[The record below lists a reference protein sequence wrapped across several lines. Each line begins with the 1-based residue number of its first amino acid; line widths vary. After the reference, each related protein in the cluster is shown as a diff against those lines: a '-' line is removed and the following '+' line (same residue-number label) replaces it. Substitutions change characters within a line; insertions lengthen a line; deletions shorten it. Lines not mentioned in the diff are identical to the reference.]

1 MSSQLRQVFA
11 DAKEQNRPA
20 FVTFITAGYPTP
32 NHTVDILLSLQKGGA
47 DVIEL
52 GIPFTNPLADGPVIQ
67 YANTE
72 SLKHGTDITM
82 CLQMVRDAR
91 KKGLTVPIVFMG
103 YYNPVLAYG
112 EERLVRDCKEA
123 GVHGYI
129 LVDLPPEESH
139 SFRSKC
145 IQYGLSFVPLI
156 APTTT
161 EKRMALLAKVADSF
175 IYVVSRMGVT
185 GEQKTVNEEL
195 PNMIARIKKY
205 TDVNLAVGFGVST
218 REHFL
223 QVGAHAEGVVIG
235 SRIINLI
242 RESLSSGNTNVAQ
255 VVEQYASEVTGR
267 QVPTLSTTTGSVAA
281 PELTDA
287 VSQGVVVEQQE
298 QKADPIVRN
307 FYDLET
313 RFGDFGGAYVP
324 EALVDCLSQ
333 LERVFIDCKN
343 DPEFR
348 KEFESYYDYISR
360 PSQLQFANRLT
371 EDAGGARIWLKRED
385 LNHTGSHKINN
396 AVGQILLAKRLG
408 KKRIIAETGAGQ
420 HGVATATVCAKFG
433 LECIVY
439 MGEEDCRRQ
448 ALNVFRM
455 RMLGATVVPVCAG
468 SRTLKDAIN
477 EAMRDWVTN
486 VSTTHYLVGSAIGP
500 HPFPMIVREFQ
511 SVIGQETK
519 RQLQEKAG
527 KLPDAVVA
535 CVGGGSNA
543 IGMFYPFVN
552 DPTVRIVGVEAGGNG
567 VDTEF
572 HSATLTKGS
581 PGVLHGTRTYLLQDE
596 KGQIIETHSV
606 SAGLDYPGVGPEHA
620 FMKDSGRAEYHVAD
634 DAQALI
640 GFRKLT
646 QLEGIIPALE
656 SSHAIY
662 HAHKLASEMPKD
674 KDIVICL
681 SGRGD
686 KDMHTVAEVLP
697 TIGPKIGWD
706 LRFEKTL

>member
-1 MSSQLRQVFA
+1 MSAGLRQAFKT
-11 DAKEQNRPA
+11 AKAENRAA

-32 NHTVDILLSLQKGGA
+32 AATVDNLLALQRGGA

-52 GIPFTNPLADGPVIQ
+52 GIPFTDPLADGPTIQ

-72 SLKHGTDITM
+72 SLKHNTDISM

-91 KKGLTVPIVFMG
+91 SKGLKVPVVFMG
-103 YYNPVLAYG
+103 YYNPILAYG
-112 EERLVRDCKEA
+112 EEKIIRDCKEA
-123 GVHGYI
+123 GVNGYI

-139 SFRSKC
+139 SFRNICHK
-145 IQYGLSFVPLI
+145 YGMSYVPLI
-156 APTTT
+156 APSTT
-161 EKRMALLAKVADSF
+161 EARIQRLAKLADSF
-175 IYVVSRMGVT
+175 IYVVSRLGVT
-185 GEQKTVNEEL
+185 GVSDQVNKEL
-195 PNMIARIKKY
+195 PQMVARIRKY
-205 TDVNLAVGFGVST
+205 TDVYLAVGFGVSN
-218 REHFL
+218 REHFEK
-223 QVGAHAEGVVIG
+223 VGAHADGVVIG
-235 SRIINLI
+235 SRIITLI
-242 RESLSSGNTNVAQ
+242 RDTQAANQDISEALEKYGAEVSGRKPNLET
-255 VVEQYASEVTGR
+255 E
-267 QVPTLSTTTGSVAA
+267 AA
-281 PELTDA
+281 
-287 VSQGVVVEQQE
+287 
-298 QKADPIVRN
+298 KADVQADIEVN
-307 FYDLET
+307 EVAGQGIILEDNTATSFYELQT

-324 EALVDCLSQ
+324 EALVDCLTQ
-333 LERVFIDCKN
+333 LEQCFIAAKD
-343 DPEFR
+343 DPAFIAEFQ
-348 KEFESYYDYISR
+348 SYYDYMSR

-371 EDAGGARIWLKRED
+371 EDAGGAKIWLKRED

-396 AVGQILLAKRLG
+396 AVGQILLARRLG

-433 LECIVY
+433 LECVVY

-455 RMLGATVVPVCAG
+455 RMLGATVVPVKGG

-486 VSTTHYLVGSAIGP
+486 VDTTHYLVGSAIGP

-511 SVIGQETK
+511 SVIGREAK

-527 KLPDAVVA
+527 KLPDVVVA

-543 IGMFYPFVN
+543 IGMFHPFVE
-552 DPTVRIVGVEAGGNG
+552 DKSVRIVGVEAGGDG
-567 VDTEF
+567 VDTMK
-572 HSATLTKGS
+572 HSATLSKGT
-581 PGVLHGTRTYLLQDE
+581 PGVLHGTRTYLLQDT
-596 KGQIIETHSV
+596 KGQIVETHSV

-620 FMKDSGRAEYHVAD
+620 FLMASGRAEYNVAD

-662 HAHKLASEMPKD
+662 YAHKLAQELPKD
-674 KDIVICL
+674 KDIVVCL

-697 TIGPKIGWD
+697 KLGPKIGWD
-706 LRFEKTL
+706 LRFD

>member
-1 MSSQLRQVFA
+1 MSAALRQTFEQ
-11 DAKEQNRPA
+11 AKKQNRPA
-20 FVTFITAGYPTP
+20 FVTFVTAGFPTP
-32 NHTVDILLSLQKGGA
+32 SASVDILLALQKGGA

-52 GIPFTNPLADGPVIQ
+52 GIPFTDPLADGPAIQ
-67 YANTE
+67 FANTM
-72 SLKHGTDITM
+72 SLEHGTDLTM
-82 CLQMVRDAR
+82 CLDMVKEAR
-91 KKGLTVPIVFMG
+91 SKGLTVPLVMMG

-112 EERLVRDCKEA
+112 EEKMVQDCKAA
-123 GVHGYI
+123 GVNGFI
-129 LVDLPPEESH
+129 MVDLPPEESH

-145 IQYGLSFVPLI
+145 LKYGLSYVPLV

-161 EKRMALLAKVADSF
+161 DQRLQLLSQVTDSF
-175 IYVVSRMGVT
+175 IYVVSRLGVT
-185 GEQKTVNEEL
+185 GEQKEVSRSL
-195 PNMIARIKKY
+195 PDLVARIRKH
-205 TDVNLAVGFGVST
+205 TTVHLAVGFGVAT
-218 REHFL
+218 REHFV
-223 QVGAHAEGVVIG
+223 QVGEHADGVVIG
-235 SRIINLI
+235 SRIINII
-242 RESLSSGNTNVAQ
+242 RQCTETGTDPVQA
-255 VVEQYASEVTGR
+255 VEEYASSISAR
-267 QVPTLSTTTGSVAA
+267 QVALVA
-281 PELTDA
+281 P
-287 VSQGVVVEQQE
+287 SGPQQVDNATYE
-298 QKADPIVRN
+298 AKADPVTQS
-307 FYDLET
+307 FYELTT
-313 RFGDFGGAYVP
+313 RFGEFGGAYVP
-324 EALVDCLSQ
+324 ESLVECLSQ
-333 LERVFIDCKN
+333 LERCFIDAKN
-343 DPEFR
+343 DPAFIA
-348 KEFESYYDYISR
+348 EFESYYDYISR
-360 PSQLQFANRLT
+360 PSQLQLANRLT

-455 RMLGATVVPVCAG
+455 RMLGATVIPVTAG

-486 VSTTHYLVGSAIGP
+486 VESTHYLVGSAIGP

-511 SVIGQETK
+511 SVIGKETK

-552 DPTVRIVGVEAGGNG
+552 DPTVRIIGVEAGGDG
-567 VDTEF
+567 ADTEH
-572 HSATLTKGS
+572 HSATLSKGT
-581 PGVLHGTRTYLLQDE
+581 PGVLHGTRTYLLQDT
-596 KGQIIETHSV
+596 KGQITETHSV

-620 FMKDSGRAEYHVAD
+620 FMKDSGRAEYVVAD

-656 SSHAIY
+656 SSHAVY
-662 HAHKLASEMPKD
+662 AAHKVAATMPKD

-686 KDMHTVAEVLP
+686 KDMHTVVEVLP
-697 TIGPKIGWD
+697 TLGPKIGWD
-706 LRFEKTL
+706 LRFETNL